1 MAGSEQ
7 VGSATVTVV
16 VKATSLSEAGHD
28 TGSLRFL
35 LHGSKMLLLDLGEPE
50 TLEHRFTF
58 DRVLGPEHAQEAEQ
72 EFMKNIRAVLGSVS
86 RGYSVSVIIRG
97 REAKQLDLVPQ
108 LLAMLFEETQLH
120 SASEPSLRTLSLVQ
134 LTSSGTGRDLLLPGT
149 SDLNFLDVSPLGLVA
164 EGASE
169 AEILDFKSGCQLYL
183 RAMKG
188 LDRACSL
195 LTLTISCLGPSII
208 KRPWARSMCRGS
220 LRVLQLPEALDCPLL
235 LVLAGKASKAHT
247 GSLPWIVTQ
256 LLFGN
261 SYNSLLLHLDLR
273 AIPLGLL
280 LASLAG
286 AEGVRDPRQGKQIS
300 PTLWDALEEIHTRY
314 ATVQEL
320 RSGLSGTTLQE
331 SQLTQLSLVLRELK
345 VLKNQSRSWGTRV
358 LNRAG
363 ASVTRLPNLQVL
375 ELEEAFSPVFKKH
388 LQGTSETLDLGRK
401 SPLPAASRNYPLG
414 GSKKQAPDV
423 ALQFMLAQAHR
434 QLLQEHHQ
442 SQIQEELSWLGQD
455 KETATHQ
462 APDLTAESRMVQDH
476 TALVLKL
483 EALRVERDAAEQD
496 LEALYELHVQGAR
509 AQTCHMLQVFRAC
522 RELWKEQTAARE
534 LHHRILL
541 SEVLQD
547 AISLATQNQQLQ
559 VQNKQL
565 QQEVTE
571 RRKKV

>member
-345 VLKNQSRSWGTRV
+345 VL
-358 LNRAG
+358 
-363 ASVTRLPNLQVL
+363 

-388 LQGTSETLDLGRK
+388 LQAGTSETLDLGRK

>member
-345 VLKNQSRSWGTRV
+345 VL
-358 LNRAG
+358 
-363 ASVTRLPNLQVL
+363 

>member
-58 DRVLGPEHAQEAEQ
+58 DRVLGPEHA
-72 EFMKNIRAVLGSVS
+72 
-86 RGYSVSVIIRG
+86 
-97 REAKQLDLVPQ
+97 Q